1 MTSSEV
7 FSVRDNIW
15 RPVGDMAEARFG
27 HAIVKIGDRVL
38 AVGGSKLHP
47 DIMTDTVEEYQE
59 ASGWKLLEDLH
70 ENSQGELWLCSGS
83 PLFVSRLHHITK
95 EIKLDKDICSVEF
108 HIYLSV

>member
-7 FSVRDNIW
+7 FGVRDNSW
-15 RPVGDMAEARFG
+15 RLVGDMAEARFG

-59 ASGWKLLEDLH
+59 ASGWRLTEDVKLKTPRANFGYTLIPHSLFPGCTIK
-70 ENSQGELWLCSGS
+70 SQ
-83 PLFVSRLHHITK
+83 K
-95 EIKLDKDICSVEF
+95 
-108 HIYLSV
+108 